1 MGSSISLMT
10 RLAAL
15 ELAAGQQGPV
25 VVFSTNDDDYARVAA
40 EARAAGR
47 RVVRWPLPPPPIEQQ
62 TREVT
67 DGPEN

>member
-1 MGSSISLMT
+1 MNTLQT

-25 VVFSTNDDDYARVAA
+25 VAFGVDDEAFQRIAA
-40 EARAAGR
+40 TARAAGR
-47 RVVRWPLPPPPIEQQ
+47 RVVRWPLPPPPIERQ

-67 DGPEN
+67 DGSEN

>member
-25 VVFSTNDDDYARVAA
+25 VVFGVDDQAFQRISATARV
-40 EARAAGR
+40 AGR
-47 RVVRWPLPPPPIEQQ
+47 RVVRWPLPPPPIERIN
-62 TREVT
+62 REVT